1 MDRLPIDYFRDEVR
15 NGFFVP
21 TAIKQAWGA
30 QLKVLDVIDSICRK
44 NNITYFADW
53 GTLLGTV
60 RHGGYVPWDDDM
72 DICMKRADYEKFR
85 RAAAKELPGNYC
97 LHDYAHKED
106 HWLFLARVVNNT
118 NISYEQ
124 KHMDEFYNFP
134 YLVGIDIFVL
144 DYLYRDD
151 RDERRRCDEVKHI
164 IAVADAIVNNKISKA
179 AEDANLMELER
190 LYNVKFNKNDDS
202 RHLGI
207 ALYHLAETQMA
218 RVPEYE
224 SDSLGQIFPWILIGN
239 RGRDKKLFK
248 NIIRLPFENTTMP
261 VPADYNYMLK
271 SKYEQY
277 FVIRKVWNGHKYPFF
292 EAQRESLQAVADF
305 KLPEFTFDIKKLRKN
320 RPASSYR
327 NTMQETVREAMSE
340 LCGIGEVPADASVLV
355 QCQQAAIDIGSYIEK
370 VKGED
375 NHSGRIAVAS
385 IEQYCE
391 MLFRLYNAVTQ
402 PDNAG
407 RRVTELQAYEEY
419 VSALGDMKS
428 AVQSQIIDRK
438 LVAFVTD
445 NPLRWQELQ
454 PLYDYY
460 NNIDNTEAVV
470 IPLPVLAKN
479 LYGEVVSGREEWSN
493 DRREEYPD
501 GLNTVAWDSIDMHML
516 KFDTIIIQNPYDE
529 WNPYITVPA
538 AFYSAKLMQY
548 TDCLTYVMPCGVND
562 FTEADVNDMYGLK
575 YSLAMPGAV
584 YADRIIVHS
593 EKMKKLY
600 AEYLGNFAAGTD
612 EAEWYRKLV
621 CDNEL
626 YQDTQSGIEVT
637 QTAGRK
643 RLLYC
648 IGENEFA
655 EGAGYALDNIS
666 KRISTM
672 AGYTDKMD
680 IIVCTYPYSID
691 DWDICTGEQKEKFRR
706 IINDAEQSG
715 NISLCDFRN
724 VDISSMTAYYGSPS
738 PLICRFTE
746 QHKPVMISASERL
759 E

>member
-44 NNITYFADW
+44 HNITYFADW

-72 DICMKRADYEKFR
+72 DICMKRADYEKFKR
-85 RAAAKELPGNYC
+85 VAVKELPGNYC
-97 LHDYAHKED
+97 LHDYEHKED

-118 NISYEQ
+118 HISYEQ
-124 KHMDEFYNFP
+124 EHMDEFYNFP

-151 RDERRRCDEVKHI
+151 KDERRRCDEVKHI

-179 AEDANLMELER
+179 AADANLMDLER

-218 RVPEYE
+218 RVPENE

-239 RGRDKKLFK
+239 KGRDKGLFQ

-277 FVIRKVWNGHKYPFF
+277 FVIKKVWNGHEYPFF
-292 EAQRESLQAVADF
+292 ETQRKSLQAVADF
-305 KLPEFTFDIKKLRKN
+305 KLPEFVIDIKKLRKN
-320 RPASSYR
+320 RPDNSYK

-340 LCGIGEVPADASVLV
+340 LCRIGEAPADASALV
-355 QCQQAAIDIGSYIEK
+355 QCQQAAIDIGNYIEK

-375 NHSGRIAVAS
+375 NPSCRIAVAS

-391 MLFRLYNAVTQ
+391 ILFRLYNVVTQ

-407 RRVTELQAYEEY
+407 GCITELQVYKEY
-419 VSALGDMKS
+419 MSAFADMKAS
-428 AVQSQIIDRK
+428 IQSQIIDRK

-445 NPLRWQELQ
+445 NPKRWGELQ
-454 PLYDYY
+454 KLYDYY
-460 NNIDNTEAVV
+460 NDIENTEVMV
-470 IPLPVLAKN
+470 IALPVLAKN
-479 LYGEVVSGREEWSN
+479 LYGEVVSGAEEWN
-493 DRREEYPD
+493 DDRRDQYPD
-501 GLNTVAWDSIDMHML
+501 GLNIVPWDSIDMHML
-516 KFDTIIIQNPYDE
+516 RFDVIIIQNPYDE
-529 WNPYITVPA
+529 WNPYITMPA

-548 TDCLTYVMPCGVND
+548 TDCLTYVMPGGVND

-584 YADRIIVHS
+584 YADKIIVHS
-593 EKMKKLY
+593 ENMKKLY
-600 AEYLGNFAAGTD
+600 AEYLTRFAEGTD
-612 EAEWYRKLV
+612 EAEWYQKLV
-621 CDNEL
+621 CDNEM
-626 YQDTQSGIEVT
+626 YQNTEAGIEGT

-643 RLLYC
+643 KLLYC

-655 EGAGYALDNIS
+655 EGADYALGNIS
-666 KRISTM
+666 KRIRTM

-680 IIVCTYPYSID
+680 IIVCTYPYSIE
-691 DWDICTGEQKEKFRR
+691 DWDICTEEQKEEFRR
-706 IINDAEQSG
+706 IIDDSEQSG
-715 NISLCDFRN
+715 HVSFCDFRN
-724 VDISSMTAYYGSPS
+724 VDISCITAYYGSPS

-746 QHKPVMISASERL
+746 QHKPVMISASECM
-759 E
+759 